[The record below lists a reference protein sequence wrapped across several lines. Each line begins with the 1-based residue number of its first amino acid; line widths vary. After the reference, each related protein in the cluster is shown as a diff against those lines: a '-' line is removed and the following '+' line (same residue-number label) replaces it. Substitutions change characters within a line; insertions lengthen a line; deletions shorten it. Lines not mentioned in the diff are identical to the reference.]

1 MTRRDYILNTFANKL
16 AGDYPQAGEGED
28 QSLLDAQETEN
39 AQNAPVSLKDKLL
52 QRYSGAKQL
61 AVANPTVSAAAGAG
75 TLSALLAAVLSKK
88 GKRLRN
94 AAVGAGVGAGIGA
107 GVVQGDKALKAYQ
120 QKKYTNDTV
129 ASILKKLGGKSPVGY
144 SSLGTIPGV
153 PTIKA
158 EAKPGPYK
166 E

>member
-52 QRYSGAKQL
+52 QRYSGAKQF
-61 AVANPTVSAAAGAG
+61 AAANPTVSAAAGAG

-107 GVVQGDKALKAYQ
+107 GAVQGDKALKAYQ

-153 PTIKA
+153 PAIKA
-158 EAKPGPYK
+158 EAKPGPYR

>member
-16 AGDYPQAGEGED
+16 AKAPATDYPQAGEGED

-61 AVANPTVSAAAGAG
+61 AAANPTTSAAVGGGAL
-75 TLSALLAAVLSKK
+75 TALLAAVMSKK

-107 GVVQGDKALKAYQ
+107 GVAQGYGPLTEK
-120 QKKYTNDTV
+120 
-129 ASILKKLGGKSPVGY
+129 
-144 SSLGTIPGV
+144 
-153 PTIKA
+153 IKA
-158 EAKPGPYK
+158 KLAERNKAKV
-166 E
+166 